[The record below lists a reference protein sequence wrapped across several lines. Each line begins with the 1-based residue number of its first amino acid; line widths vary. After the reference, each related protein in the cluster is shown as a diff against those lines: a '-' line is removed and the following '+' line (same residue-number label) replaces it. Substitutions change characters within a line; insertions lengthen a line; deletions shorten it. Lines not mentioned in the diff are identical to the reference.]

1 VRRTA
6 VVALGGNAF
15 TRERQRGDYAEMA
28 ANARDMAQ
36 AVHGLLQQGW
46 RVVVAHGNGPQ
57 VGNLAIQQD
66 AAAGRV
72 PIMPLHALV
81 AMTQGLLG
89 SLVGLA
95 LREVA
100 GARTPDVVGVVTHV
114 AVDPVDPAFD
124 RPTKP
129 TGAFLSAAA
138 ARKLTREKG
147 WVFADDAGRGYRR
160 VVPSPAPLSIIEAR
174 AITRL
179 VEEGFVVVAGG
190 GGGIPVA
197 ARSDG
202 LTGVAAVID
211 KDLTAA
217 LLATAIGAQ
226 ALVLVTDV
234 DAVMLDFGTP
244 RQRPITT
251 IGAEE
256 LRRYLA
262 AGQFPDGSM
271 GPKVRAA
278 LQFLDAGGSCVGI
291 TRPRLV
297 PSVLSNHAVA
307 GTRILASVAGTNTG
321 RGAA

>member
-1 VRRTA
+1 MLRTA

-15 TRERQRGDYAEMA
+15 TREQQRGDYEEMA
-28 ANARDMAQ
+28 ANARVMAE
-36 AVHGLLQQGW
+36 AVHGLLQRGW

-57 VGNLAIQQD
+57 VGNLAIQQE
-66 AAAGRV
+66 ATAERV
-72 PIMPLHALV
+72 PMMPLHALV

-89 SLVGLA
+89 SLFGLA
-95 LREVA
+95 LREVTD
-100 GARTPDVVGVVTHV
+100 ARTPDVVSVVTHV
-114 AVDPVDPAFD
+114 AVNAADPAFD

-129 TGAFLSAAA
+129 TGPFLSAAA
-138 ARKLTREKG
+138 ARELAREKG
-147 WVFADDAGRGYRR
+147 WVFAEDAGRGYRR
-160 VVPSPAPLSIIEAR
+160 VVPSPVPLSIIEAR

-190 GGGIPVA
+190 GGGIPVVP
-197 ARSDG
+197 RGGG
-202 LTGVAAVID
+202 LAGVAAVID

-244 RQRPITT
+244 RQRPITI

-256 LRRYLA
+256 LRRHLV

-297 PSVLSNHAVA
+297 ASVLSNQAA
-307 GTRILASVAGTNTG
+307 RGTRILAGVPGTKAG